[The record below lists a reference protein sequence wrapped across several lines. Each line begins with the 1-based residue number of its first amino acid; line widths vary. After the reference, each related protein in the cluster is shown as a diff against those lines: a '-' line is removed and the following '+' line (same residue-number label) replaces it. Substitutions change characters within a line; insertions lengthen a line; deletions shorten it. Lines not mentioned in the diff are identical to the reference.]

1 MPTAAIHHSRI
12 RENATLHRSV
22 QDHHASQPTQFRV
35 TLALHFIIYAGD
47 R

>member
-22 QDHHASQPTQFRV
+22 QGRFRLQLTQFRV
-35 TLALHFIIYAGD
+35 TSLFRFITYAGVA
-47 R
+47 